1 MMGTYRTATI
11 VLAGGTA
18 VLGVVIFVIGAIH
31 GGTSGM
37 LIGALFVAAGVGRL
51 VMIRKRYG

>member
-1 MMGTYRTATI
+1 MRGTYRSATM

-18 VLGVVIFVIGAIH
+18 ALGVVIFAIGAIH

-37 LIGALFVAAGVGRL
+37 LIGALFVAAGIGRL
-51 VMIRKRYG
+51 VMIRKRLG